1 MEPPRAVHHFL
12 RGLATSCHP
21 EHASA
26 RGSGPGTSARL
37 VRDRDTRIVRHRPRV
52 DGENRLVRGAQPANL
67 QNSFSSRHAI
77 DFSNVSSQSFASRI
91 VFMDKIMIIGDYL
104 MHLYLY
110 MGSLYISVVTDIFIN
125 DFVKAV
131 DKMVYI
137 SILIN
142 YDVKYG
148 VCVCTYLSFV
158 VLLFFWS

>member
-1 MEPPRAVHHFL
+1 MPFTTSSAAWLLPVTPNTLPPA
-12 RGLATSCHP
+12 APAP
-21 EHASA
+21 EHPLDSYETEIRALCV
-26 RGSGPGTSARL
+26 TVL
-37 VRDRDTRIVRHRPRV
+37 VWTERIVWSEARSQPTCKIHFP
-52 DGENRLVRGAQPANL
+52 LVTRSTSPMFPPNL
-67 QNSFSSRHAI
+67 SL
-77 DFSNVSSQSFASRI
+77 RI

-110 MGSLYISVVTDIFIN
+110 MGSLYIGVVTDIFIN